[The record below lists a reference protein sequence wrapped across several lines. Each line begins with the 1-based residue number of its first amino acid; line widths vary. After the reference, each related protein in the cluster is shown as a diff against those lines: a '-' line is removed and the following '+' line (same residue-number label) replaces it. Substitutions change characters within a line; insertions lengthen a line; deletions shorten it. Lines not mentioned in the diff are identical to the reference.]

1 MDVDSAPPPHFLIIG
16 VMKAGTTS
24 LFRWIEAHPDVA
36 ETSQKEPNFFI
47 DDANFDGDRPHRD
60 AWAAYQ
66 GLWGPR
72 GDRLLTG
79 EASVRY
85 TYPEHA
91 ARACARI
98 GLAAPE
104 VRLIC
109 VLRDP
114 VERLR
119 SHYRYWA
126 QRGRKQ
132 RPLAQVV
139 SEPGNPYVG
148 RSLYAQLLRPY
159 HERFGEQLQVVL
171 FEDLVGEDE
180 RAWVSVLEHLGLDRV
195 PRPSSAHN
203 VTDLDRQF
211 TPLAHSIRRR
221 GLLRHVGRLP
231 APLRRLGRRALV
243 REGPAVRARLAEAE
257 RPLPTAVHEVLA
269 EDTAQLVEML
279 GWAGS
284 PWPRPLA

>member
-36 ETSQKEPNFFI
+36 ETALKEPNFFI
-47 DDANFDGDRPHRD
+47 DDANFDGDRPRRD

-66 GLWGPR
+66 GLWGPG

-91 ARACARI
+91 ERACARI
-98 GLAAPE
+98 ALVAPH
-104 VRLIC
+104 VRLVC

-126 QRGRKQ
+126 QRGREQ
-132 RPLAQVV
+132 LPLAEAVT
-139 SEPGNPYVG
+139 EPANPYVG
-148 RSLYAQLLRPY
+148 RSLYARVLRPY
-159 HERFGEQLQVVL
+159 QERFGSQLLVVVL
-171 FEDLVGEDE
+171 EELIAEHDRSWFT
-180 RAWVSVLEHLGLDRV
+180 VLDHLGLASV
-195 PRPSSAHN
+195 PRPSGAHN
-203 VTDLDRQF
+203 VTDLERQF
-211 TPLAHSIRRR
+211 TPAARSIRQL
-221 GLLRHVGRLP
+221 GLLRHVDLLP
-231 APLRRLGRRALV
+231 APLRRLGRRVLV
-243 REGPAVRARLAEAE
+243 REGPAVRERLAEAD
-257 RPLPTAVHEVLA
+257 RPLPAEVHDALA
-269 EDTAQLVEML
+269 EDTEQLVSML
-279 GWAGS
+279 GWSGS
-284 PWPRPLA
+284 PWPRHRS